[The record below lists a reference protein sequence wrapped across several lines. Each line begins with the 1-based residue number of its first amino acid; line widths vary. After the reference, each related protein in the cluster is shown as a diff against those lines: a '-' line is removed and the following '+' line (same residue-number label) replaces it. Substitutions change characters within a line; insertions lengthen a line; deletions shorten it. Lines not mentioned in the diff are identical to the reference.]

1 MSLRLQAVH
10 TAKKPVGSG
19 SCGQCCW
26 VGLTHRKQFWGI
38 APKEPPGEGP
48 AVGTRHALPFGH
60 LQSSSAKG
68 VRPCILASK
77 TLMHTRVNSP
87 LQDSPSTAE
96 TGHSEARKHRRGGGS
111 SSQAQGQ
118 HTPLGQ
124 ALRIIGSKT
133 EGTKTS
139 HRSRG
144 ELWFH
149 EEYML
154 LLRSVQPWWQPWKTF
169 LLIQVSSLAFG
180 KCC

>member
-1 MSLRLQAVH
+1 MASAAGSASHTGNSSGVLHPKSLRER
-10 TAKKPVGSG
+10 
-19 SCGQCCW
+19 GQQLGRGML
-26 VGLTHRKQFWGI
+26 V
-38 APKEPPGEGP
+38 
-48 AVGTRHALPFGH
+48 PFGH

-96 TGHSEARKHRRGGGS
+96 IGHSEARKHCRGGGS

-118 HTPLGQ
+118 HTSLGQ
-124 ALRIIGSKT
+124 AFRIIGSKT

-139 HRSRG
+139 HGSQG

-154 LLRSVQPWWQPWKTF
+154 LLRSVQAWWQPWKTF
-169 LLIQVSSLAFG
+169 LLIQVSSLAFS